1 MSQAGTQGSDDMVIF
16 GQSTKEEA
24 SSAVEQIP
32 ENPESLGILGNAA
45 AQEISTLP
53 PISSREATVIV
64 PRADGKGGV
73 IDLSAVRR
81 EQQVQQMQAEL
92 LESIRP
98 QAAPVESIPVTPQ
111 PEISPAPTAT
121 EEIRVQD
128 PIGKLTAEIRQ
139 LQKSR
144 QPASEAPVVVETSAK
159 QTPILNLFGRLF
171 KSSDNEPVSLF
182 NERQAKK
189 KAA

>member
-1 MSQAGTQGSDDMVIF
+1 MVIF

-98 QAAPVESIPVTPQ
+98 QAAPVESIPVTPSQ
-111 PEISPAPTAT
+111 PEISS
-121 EEIRVQD
+121 VQAQ
-128 PIGKLTAEIRQ
+128 IEARTAEIRQ
-139 LQKSR
+139 MKLQTAR
-144 QPASEAPVVVETSAK
+144 EPNQVTEAPSETPTKNSIVIELFEAVQKLLPK
-159 QTPILNLFGRLF
+159 QEQPLALYTA
-171 KSSDNEPVSLF
+171 
-182 NERQAKK
+182 RQKK